1 MTIAEQT
8 KRIHP
13 LVAVAATTVTLFS
26 LLGIAAITGILPTS
40 RGEAPEPIASEAP
53 RDLPVREQSA
63 VQQGA
68 AQQPVAQAKA
78 NANTAAKKGQ
88 TVAAQPAAEPVA
100 AAQQPVAAT
109 QPPAV
114 AHQKPVAQNSPVGI
128 GVGAVIGGVIGNQM
142 GSGDGKTLATI
153 AGAIGGGYLGNE
165 IAKNAKP

>member
-1 MTIAEQT
+1 MSIAEQT

-26 LLGIAAITGILPTS
+26 LLGIAAITGILPPS
-40 RGEAPEPIASEAP
+40 RGEAPDTLSSEAP
-53 RDLPVREQSA
+53 RDVQARQQAAL
-63 VQQGA
+63 QQGEAHPA
-68 AQQPVAQAKA
+68 AQA
-78 NANTAAKKGQ
+78 NAKKGQ
-88 TVAAQPAAEPVA
+88 PVAAQHTAEPVA
-100 AAQQPVAAT
+100 GAQQPAA
-109 QPPAV
+109 